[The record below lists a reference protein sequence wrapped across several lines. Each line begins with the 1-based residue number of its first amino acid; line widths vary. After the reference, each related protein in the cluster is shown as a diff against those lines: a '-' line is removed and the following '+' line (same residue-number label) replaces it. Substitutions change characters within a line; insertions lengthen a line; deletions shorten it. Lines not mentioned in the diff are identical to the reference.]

1 MAFSSPGNERARFTT
16 KRLGYRTI
24 LTGIFF
30 ASSRRIH
37 VYVDDVNEFIPLW
50 SEQEYNGQLEE
61 GDLSSFIL
69 QVKKIV
75 TETEMDICNSQLSP
89 GRGHWQ
95 RLFSQLWR
103 CLQIFHFRCGEWGCV
118 LSGPARHHHQ
128 HPAPVDQVRSL
139 CILNIDLI
147 LKSTKANPWTQILEN
162 QNCWFVKLNSTI

>member
-1 MAFSSPGNERARFTT
+1 MAFSSRGNERARFTT

-69 QVKKIV
+69 QVKKIITD
-75 TETEMDICNSQLSP
+75 TEIDIILNYPQVQATDNDCSP
-89 GRGHWQ
+89 SYGDVCKYSISGAENEAV
-95 RLFSQLWR
+95 FS
-103 CLQIFHFRCGEWGCV
+103 
-118 LSGPARHHHQ
+118 
-128 HPAPVDQVRSL
+128 VDQQGIITNTQPLWTRSEL
-139 CILNIDLI
+139 CVSRIL
-147 LKSTKANPWTQILEN
+147 TWY
-162 QNCWFVKLNSTI
+162 